1 MRGKSWP
8 LRALQLSAFKTCVS
22 EQVADTA
29 EHARKAAA
37 KVVVGYDTTMVG
49 PPVLSIE
56 DAINQNSYHQLH
68 WLALNSM
75 YPVGDILNGF
85 AGADLIIEGAEVH
98 MFRILFQLY
107 TLFKFSDFK
116 LFCRR

>member
-1 MRGKSWP
+1 M
-8 LRALQLSAFKTCVS
+8 SAFKTRVS

-29 EHARKAAA
+29 EHAWKAAA
-37 KVVVGYDTTMVG
+37 KVIVGYDTTTVG
-49 PPVLSIE
+49 PPVLSVE

-68 WLALNSM
+68 WLASNSM
-75 YPVGDILNGF
+75 YPVGDIVNGF

-98 MFRILFQLY
+98 MFMILFQLY

-116 LFCRR
+116 LFVEDESSRWYEFNA